1 MTQLTKL
8 LVILAAA
15 SAALSAPLMKSRQL
29 AGEGSFFA
37 SVFSGTDNGVGYGV
51 ENAEDNAAT
60 LLGGKTTTGGGG
72 STSNPPPPPSKVKR
86 QADKIATGAAT
97 DLHAVGQDKAALT
110 QDAATLGAQVGGD
123 EEDFLERTGDMVPS
137 PFKAPVPPD
146 GHSVGT
152 LGQFGKVLS
161 SMLTVIY
168 TSNMSTS
175 SMSSLVNYEA
185 FVDECAELLKNRLSE
200 LCAAGQAVDM
210 HHWLQCYA
218 FDVIGMI
225 TYGKR
230 LGFLDRGEDV
240 GNVINALGEILG
252 YATIVGIVFPTLHNI
267 IVPVMNFFAGSKGQ
281 GGAYV
286 TAFTKARISETQ
298 SNPKAV
304 ILDDSDASTQSF
316 LMKFLAKNTSKPDAF
331 TSSHVI
337 SGCLINMIA
346 GSDTTAISLSAV
358 LYYLLKNPSCV
369 DKLREEVDT
378 FTANGQLS
386 TYVTYKES
394 QGMPYLQAVI
404 KEALRLHP
412 ATGLPLERVVP
423 KDGATISGRFFPE
436 GAVVGINTWV
446 AHRDRSVFGQD
457 ADSFSPERWLQDDE
471 ERAALMNRFW
481 MPTTT
486 PTPKADR
493 MFPALSSLS
502 ALTSPAIIVDGTSF
516 ALNGKNVSYRFHVDP
531 ATGDLLLDHF
541 GDRVTE
547 NPVAQIMSNGGGWST
562 QAHLRR
568 EFPDLGRGDFR
579 TPAVHIKHAKGFTV
593 CNFKYKSHSVVK
605 GKPAI
610 EKLPSTF
617 GSDDDVSTLI
627 IHLYD
632 ECSSVGADLSY
643 SIFPNFDAIV
653 RNVKIINKSDD
664 VITVEKLSSFS
675 VDFPHENY
683 EMLQLQGEWTRE
695 CNRTRRKVEY
705 GLQGFGSTT
714 GYSSHYH
721 NPFLSMASPTT
732 TESHGEAWGFSLVYT
747 GSFSVEVEKS
757 HQGLT
762 RALVG
767 MNPCQLSWPLRSGES
782 LQSPEC
788 VSVFSNLGI
797 GEMSRKFHRLYRQNL
812 IRSKFVS
819 ETRPVLLNSWEGLY
833 FDFDDKTIYK
843 LAQES
848 AKLGAK
854 LFVLDDGWFGD
865 KHPRVND
872 HAGLGDW
879 VANPKRFPS
888 GLDSLA
894 KDITKLQV
902 KDSDEKLQFGLWF
915 EPEMVNQK
923 SELYEQH
930 PEWVLSAG
938 NYARSE
944 TRQQLVLNAAL
955 PEVQD
960 FIISSVSKI
969 LETVPVSYVKWDNN
983 RAIHESPTPDNHHA
997 YILGIYHVFDV
1008 LTARFP
1014 DVLWEGCASGG
1025 GRFDPGILQYFP
1037 QVWTSDNMDAF
1048 DRIHIQFG
1056 TSLVYPPSTMGAHV
1070 CSAPNDVTG
1079 RSIPMS
1085 FRAHVA
1091 MMGGSFGFEL
1101 NPDHT
1106 PEEDKAQIPD
1116 LIKLAEKINPIII
1129 KGDMWRLVLPEDSNF
1144 PAAIF
1149 VSEDGSQAVLFA
1161 FQIRAT
1167 TVLNYP
1173 LLRLAGLDPAARY
1186 KLDGAE
1192 TYSGATLMNGG
1203 IQFRFGTDYDSKVV
1217 LLERV

>member
-1 MTQLTKL
+1 M
-8 LVILAAA
+8 
-15 SAALSAPLMKSRQL
+15 
-29 AGEGSFFA
+29 
-37 SVFSGTDNGVGYGV
+37 
-51 ENAEDNAAT
+51 T
-60 LLGGKTTTGGGG
+60 LL
-72 STSNPPPPPSKVKR
+72 
-86 QADKIATGAAT
+86 Q
-97 DLHAVGQDKAALT
+97 
-110 QDAATLGAQVGGD
+110 
-123 EEDFLERTGDMVPS
+123 
-137 PFKAPVPPD
+137 
-146 GHSVGT
+146 
-152 LGQFGKVLS
+152 
-161 SMLTVIY
+161 
-168 TSNMSTS
+168 
-175 SMSSLVNYEA
+175 
-185 FVDECAELLKNRLSE
+185 
-200 LCAAGQAVDM
+200 
-210 HHWLQCYA
+210 
-218 FDVIGMI
+218 
-225 TYGKR
+225 
-230 LGFLDRGEDV
+230 
-240 GNVINALGEILG
+240 
-252 YATIVGIVFPTLHNI
+252 
-267 IVPVMNFFAGSKGQ
+267 
-281 GGAYV
+281 
-286 TAFTKARISETQ
+286 
-298 SNPKAV
+298 
-304 ILDDSDASTQSF
+304 
-316 LMKFLAKNTSKPDAF
+316 
-331 TSSHVI
+331 
-337 SGCLINMIA
+337 
-346 GSDTTAISLSAV
+346 
-358 LYYLLKNPSCV
+358 
-369 DKLREEVDT
+369 
-378 FTANGQLS
+378 
-386 TYVTYKES
+386 
-394 QGMPYLQAVI
+394 
-404 KEALRLHP
+404 
-412 ATGLPLERVVP
+412 
-423 KDGATISGRFFPE
+423 
-436 GAVVGINTWV
+436 
-446 AHRDRSVFGQD
+446 
-457 ADSFSPERWLQDDE
+457 
-471 ERAALMNRFW
+471 
-481 MPTTT
+481 TTT
-486 PTPKADR
+486 PSPKAD
-493 MFPALSSLS
+493 P
-502 ALTSPAIIVDGTSF
+502 IVVDGTSF

-541 GDRVTE
+541 GDRITE
-547 NPVAQIMSNGGGWST
+547 NPIAQIMSNGGGWST

-593 CNFKYKSHSVVK
+593 CNFKYKSHTVVK

-632 ECSSVGADLSY
+632 EYSSVGADLSY
-643 SIFPNFDAIV
+643 SIFPSFDAIV

-721 NPFLSMASPTT
+721 NPFLSMVSPST

-865 KHPRVND
+865 KHPRIND

-894 KDITKLQV
+894 NDITKLQV

-960 FIISSVSKI
+960 FIINSVSKI

-983 RAIHESPTPDNHHA
+983 RAMHESPTPDNHHA
-997 YILGIYHVFDV
+997 YMLGIYHVFDV

-1186 KLDGAE
+1186 RLDGGE